1 MSKIDVD
8 LDKLKTVQREI
19 DSYIDILDA
28 KLYESTKIV
37 EQMNVSWKGKDY
49 DRFKNKWT
57 ELTNSSSIA
66 ITTKKELELVKSYI
80 YACNQLYTEL
90 QKS

>member
-37 EQMNVSWKGKDY
+37 EQMNVSWKGK
-49 DRFKNKWT
+49 WT